1 MIGLLAQ
8 MNSFLDSKRVE
19 GTVSSRRK
27 ITGGE
32 LMAVTI
38 RDVAREAGVSV
49 ATVSHA
55 LTGYTDI
62 SVKTRQKIQET
73 ARRLGYQPNVNG
85 RSLAS
90 K

>member
-1 MIGLLAQ
+1 
-8 MNSFLDSKRVE
+8 
-19 GTVSSRRK
+19 
-27 ITGGE
+27 
-32 LMAVTI
+32 MAVTI

-73 ARRLGYQPNVNG
+73 ARRLGYQPPVKRATG
-85 RSLAS
+85 AP
-90 K
+90 